1 MITTSQDTLS
11 HARYLTT
18 VYEFL
23 AT

>member
-11 HARYLTT
+11 YARYLTT